1 MASGFLQ
8 QRESA
13 RSARSEDARSSTL
26 LYTILRITLP
36 HPSPGTLGPGLLPPV
51 CRTSI
56 DVTPDLSR
64 CHLKNIEHTLS
75 TPAAPAAPRAS
86 PGKISKG
93 ESPGLPKPGRGAAPP
108 DWLSRR
114 RGRESFSG
122 RGPSGGGGCAEA
134 RDVEREVTHCLWR
147 QVDLEAHRAHFRLHR
162 PRHRALGLAGVAPE
176 AGPEGGGQLAVR
188 VVDGEVEARVGGG
201 VAERAREDVE
211 EDILAAPRVLRK
223 VKQREVRLGERR
235 SEGEDIRVVGAKV
248 DLRAERAPPHAVRR
262 PAHVARPLPPRR
274 RLGKQLALALQ

>member
-64 CHLKNIEHTLS
+64 CHLKNSTLS
-75 TPAAPAAPRAS
+75 PHLPRPRPPAQALAKFQKARAPACQS
-86 PGKISKG
+86 
-93 ESPGLPKPGRGAAPP
+93 RGAGRRRH
-108 DWLSRR
+108 WLSRR
-114 RGRESFSG
+114 RGREFSG

-147 QVDLEAHRAHFRLHR
+147 QVDLEAHRTMRNR
-162 PRHRALGLAGVAPE
+162 PYPVLKCSRH
-176 AGPEGGGQLAVR
+176 
-188 VVDGEVEARVGGG
+188 
-201 VAERAREDVE
+201 
-211 EDILAAPRVLRK
+211 
-223 VKQREVRLGERR
+223 
-235 SEGEDIRVVGAKV
+235 
-248 DLRAERAPPHAVRR
+248 
-262 PAHVARPLPPRR
+262 
-274 RLGKQLALALQ
+274 

>member
-13 RSARSEDARSSTL
+13 RSARSEEARSSTL

-36 HPSPGTLGPGLLPPV
+36 DPSPGTLGPGARDYCHPCV
-51 CRTSI
+51 
-56 DVTPDLSR
+56 DVRRYPRSVTL

-93 ESPGLPKPGRGAAPP
+93 ESPGLPKPGRRRH
-108 DWLSRR
+108 WLSRR
-114 RGRESFSG
+114 RGREFSG

-147 QVDLEAHRAHFRLHR
+147 QVDLEAHRAHLRLHR
-162 PRHRALGLAGVAPE
+162 PRHRALGLAGVAWAARGRRGRWRE
-176 AGPEGGGQLAVR
+176 ADGACCREGFGCERVREVCGAWWRVAACGVRVWGGGDGGGGGATLRAGPLCY
-188 VVDGEVEARVGGG
+188 
-201 VAERAREDVE
+201 
-211 EDILAAPRVLRK
+211 LSAA
-223 VKQREVRLGERR
+223 
-235 SEGEDIRVVGAKV
+235 S
-248 DLRAERAPPHAVRR
+248 
-262 PAHVARPLPPRR
+262 PLPLLLPLRY
-274 RLGKQLALALQ
+274 L